1 MGYEPLAGELATR
14 TNGSLIATEGGTATT
29 FGLYGAQERGQLFIT
44 PGTDVYEGMV
54 VGQHIR
60 SRDLEVNVCR
70 KKHLTNMRSS
80 GADDALRLEPPRVLS
95 LDDAIEYIGDDELV
109 EVTPK
114 SFRLRKK
121 TLSIDDR
128 KREQKRRDM
137 AMAGAN

>member
-1 MGYEPLAGELATR
+1 MSSVLASA
-14 TNGSLIATEGGTATT
+14 
-29 FGLYGAQERGQLFIT
+29 Y
-44 PGTDVYEGMV
+44 

-80 GADDALRLEPPRVLS
+80 GADEALRLEPPRVLS

-121 TLSIDDR
+121 ILGIDER
-128 KREQKRRDM
+128 KRQQKRKDM
-137 AMAGAN
+137 AMAETN

>member
-1 MGYEPLAGELATR
+1 M
-14 TNGSLIATEGGTATT
+14 
-29 FGLYGAQERGQLFIT
+29 
-44 PGTDVYEGMV
+44 DVYEGMI

-60 SRDLEVNVCR
+60 DRDLEVNICR
-70 KKHLTNMRSS
+70 RKHLTNMRSS
-80 GADDALRLEPPRVLS
+80 GAEDALRLESPRVLS

-121 TLSIDDR
+121 LLNADER

-137 AMAGAN
+137 ALA